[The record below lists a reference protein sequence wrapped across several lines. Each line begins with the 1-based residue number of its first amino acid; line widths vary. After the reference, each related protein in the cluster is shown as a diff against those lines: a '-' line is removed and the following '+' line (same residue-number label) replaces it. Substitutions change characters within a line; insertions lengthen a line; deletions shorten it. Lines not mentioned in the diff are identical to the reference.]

1 MAEARTDDVRHAQAA
16 AFIEGSSGFFFKVNF
31 LKKEIQSIYSLKGQR
46 GDQRSKTLSQK
57 GGGYVEN
64 KHKEVREGRHAFS
77 KCMEICFEILT
88 LVNP

>member
-57 GGGYVEN
+57 GGGGMSKTNTKKWERADTLFQSVW
-64 KHKEVREGRHAFS
+64 KFVLKFS
-77 KCMEICFEILT
+77 R
-88 LVNP
+88 